1 MVITTAEPIDPREVY
16 ERIGSNNSCSV
27 VIRCAVVREIAAD
40 RITQEI
46 EVHRAGDVEAELKSI
61 ADDMRSRWRLEDALI
76 IRRLGVLRAGDVMS
90 LVAAIAPRREQA
102 FHACRYGVENL
113 KNMRSTSK
121 AGR

>member
-1 MVITTAEPIDPREVY
+1 MIITTAEPIDPREVY
-16 ERIGSNNSCSV
+16 ERIERNNSCSV
-27 VIRCAVVREIAAD
+27 VIRCAVVRETAAD
-40 RITQEI
+40 RTTQSI

-61 ADDMRSRWRLEDALI
+61 ADDMRSRWRLENALI

-113 KNMRSTSK
+113 KNMRSISETE
-121 AGR
+121 R

>member
-27 VIRCAVVREIAAD
+27 VIRCAVVREIAA
-40 RITQEI
+40 
-46 EVHRAGDVEAELKSI
+46 
-61 ADDMRSRWRLEDALI
+61 RLEDALI